1 MGDHEHG
8 AAAVERVHRSGKQG
22 QEAFAEKREQDE
34 RGYDEREQSAIDGD
48 DVDAQVFS
56 APCRQKRDCG
66 AKGARHGHD
75 VHENSDLRLVDG
87 ERTHDAAAEPERPDA
102 EGASPIILQDAA
114 VHGRVLA
121 RDVFEHG
128 LRQIDFPAADY
139 DA

>member
-1 MGDHEHG
+1 MTFT
-8 AAAVERVHRSGKQG
+8 RIPISGSSM
-22 QEAFAEKREQDE
+22 A
-34 RGYDEREQSAIDGD
+34 S
-48 DVDAQVFS
+48 
-56 APCRQKRDCG
+56 
-66 AKGARHGHD
+66 
-75 VHENSDLRLVDG
+75 
-87 ERTHDAAAEPERPDA
+87 EPERPDA